1 VRDIAAQSGVTHGM
15 IRHIYGAKEALWH
28 EAITFL
34 FQQLDREV
42 NIEAEIQAGRGD
54 RELFAAYVRRFV
66 R

>member
-1 VRDIAAQSGVTHGM
+1 M